1 MLLTSDDMILSLKYS
16 SSRAASILGSQSG
29 WVCPT
34 CLVPHDFLWDLSDV
48 IYPLRTRDGT
58 LRLIEEAEGC
68 STKAGAYKVLLAQSI
83 RNIPVFLYACKGF
96 RYLTFFSQNTFLN
109 HFSLHLVVY
118 STFCADVLHQI
129 EQGIWGQHIWKMI
142 KSGYLSSVELQV
154 LDDK

>member
-83 RNIPVFLYACKGF
+83 RNIPVFLHACKGF
-96 RYLTFFSQNTFLN
+96 RYLTFFPRTHSSTTLVSIWWFTA
-109 HFSLHLVVY
+109 HFVQMFS
-118 STFCADVLHQI
+118 
-129 EQGIWGQHIWKMI
+129 I
-142 KSGYLSSVELQV
+142 KLSKVSGANISGR
-154 LDDK
+154 